1 MKIIAHTLP
10 GGAQLNAY
18 LHENVLNP
26 EQGEETPRPAMIL
39 CPGGGYSF
47 TSPREADP
55 PAMAFL
61 NMGFQV
67 FILYYRV
74 GDQAG
79 NLQPMEDLARS
90 VLWVRENSSA
100 WNIDPCKV
108 AVMGF
113 SAGAHLACS
122 LCVHWDDEE
131 LIRRCGA
138 QSGKALRP
146 DAMVLAY
153 PVITAGEFAHQRSI
167 ELVSRDCERP
177 REYWSLEKQ
186 VNEQTPPAFLWH
198 TMSDASVPVE
208 NSFLLAQ
215 ALHKAGVECECHFF
229 PQGEHGM
236 SVCTREVQ
244 TPSATVGMWIPLC
257 RNWLEHRFG
266 TLGGL

>member
-100 WNIDPCKV
+100 WNIDPV
-108 AVMGF
+108 
-113 SAGAHLACS
+113 SYTHL
-122 LCVHWDDEE
+122 
-131 LIRRCGA
+131 
-138 QSGKALRP
+138 
-146 DAMVLAY
+146 
-153 PVITAGEFAHQRSI
+153 
-167 ELVSRDCERP
+167 
-177 REYWSLEKQ
+177 
-186 VNEQTPPAFLWH
+186 
-198 TMSDASVPVE
+198 TM
-208 NSFLLAQ
+208 L
-215 ALHKAGVECECHFF
+215 
-229 PQGEHGM
+229 
-236 SVCTREVQ
+236 
-244 TPSATVGMWIPLC
+244 
-257 RNWLEHRFG
+257 
-266 TLGGL
+266 